1 MNHPK
6 PAALPKVLWSLLFG
20 NFVIGTGVMV
30 VPGTLNEIS
39 ASLGE
44 TVPVTGQLITL
55 AAAVMCVGAP
65 LFASVVAGWDRR
77 RLLALCMVWY
87 AFWLGLSVFMPN
99 FGSLLVVRALAVVA
113 PAIFTPQAAACVGL
127 LVAPE
132 QRGRAITFVFLGWSV
147 ASVLGMPLGAWV
159 GGTLGWRTAFG
170 VVAVLSAVSAVWVW
184 RALPNGI
191 RPPALSRAAWG
202 ETLRS
207 PALMLSVA
215 VTLLYASGQF
225 VLFSYFAPYFSTTL
239 QAGPGEISLLF
250 FWFGAFGLLGNVV
263 MSRHIDRVGAPQSVM
278 WGIGCMALSL
288 FLWPLGSTLV
298 LAGLVCVPWALGCF
312 SSNSAQQAR
321 LVGIAPGLASGSIAL
336 NSSAMYARTMLSK
349 SGSARMPSAGPR
361 TGAKRGG
368 QVATMRSI
376 TGSGCHFT
384 RSATASP
391 AMRRSAA
398 TISPTLTQM
407 PGTLIE
413 RVCANFA
420 AGTSWPTI
428 RFAITV
434 RGDETHTLV
443 AGTTGQIAST
453 PFKGSRMMLL
463 ANDEAAR
470 LGLPGRTV
478 IVGRRKERPST

>member
-1 MNHPK
+1 MRTPPNT
-6 PAALPKVLWSLLFG
+6 ALPRVLWPLLFG

-30 VPGTLNEIS
+30 VPGTLNDIS

-44 TVPVTGQLITL
+44 TVPVTGQLITV
-55 AAAVMCVGAP
+55 AAAVMCLGAP

-87 AFWLGLSVFMPN
+87 AFWLGLSALMPN
-99 FGSLLVVRALAVVA
+99 FGSLLLVRALAVVA

-170 VVAVLSAVSAVWVW
+170 LVALLSAASAVWVW

-215 VTLLYASGQF
+215 VTLLYSSGQF

-239 QAGPGEISLLF
+239 QAGPLQISLLF
-250 FWFGAFGLLGNVV
+250 FWFGAFGLLGNIV
-263 MSRHIDRVGAPQSVM
+263 MSHQIDRLGAPQSVM
-278 WGIGCMALSL
+278 CGIGCMALSL
-288 FLWPLGSTLV
+288 LLWPLGSTLI

-336 NSSAMYARTMLSK
+336 NSSAMYAGQALGAGGGGWLIAQGQM
-349 SGSARMPSAGPR
+349 GSLHWFGLVGLLAAMAMSWWASRQRGH
-361 TGAKRGG
+361 TG
-368 QVATMRSI
+368 
-376 TGSGCHFT
+376 
-384 RSATASP
+384 
-391 AMRRSAA
+391 
-398 TISPTLTQM
+398 
-407 PGTLIE
+407 
-413 RVCANFA
+413 
-420 AGTSWPTI
+420 
-428 RFAITV
+428 
-434 RGDETHTLV
+434 
-443 AGTTGQIAST
+443 TGQNA
-453 PFKGSRMMLL
+453 
-463 ANDEAAR
+463 
-470 LGLPGRTV
+470 
-478 IVGRRKERPST
+478 